1 MFQTPVYRFPSFGVT
16 NLMSLYETLRSDIL
30 MGAYEPGSKLKMEA
44 LKERYGSGV
53 NVLRESLARLSSEG
67 LVDSEDQ
74 KGFRIT
80 PVSSARLSDLT
91 RLRILLECDG
101 AKHSFINGGVEWES
115 DLVAAHHKLVYVEG
129 KMRGDNQQYF
139 QMWHQCDYDFHA
151 ALIAAC
157 GSDIHQHYH
166 KQIYDQFRQF
176 VVAELKNTG
185 FRGPEIVNEHNVV
198 LEAAL
203 GRDIEACS
211 EALASHLNGFLT
223 RSLADDFKVL

>member
-1 MFQTPVYRFPSFGVT
+1 
-16 NLMSLYETLRSDIL
+16 MSLYETLRSDIL
-30 MGAYEPGSKLKMEA
+30 MGVYEPGSKLKIET
-44 LKERYGSGV
+44 LKERYSSGV

-129 KMRGDNQQYF
+129 KMRTDHEKYF

-151 ALIAAC
+151 ALIASC
-157 GSDIHQHYH
+157 GSQLHQHYH
-166 KQIYDQFRQF
+166 KQVYDQFRQF

-185 FRGPEIVNEHNVV
+185 FRGADIVHEHSIV

-203 GRDIEACS
+203 DRDIDACS
-211 EALASHLNGFLT
+211 LALSNHLNGFLT
-223 RSLADDFKVL
+223 RSQTDDLIG